1 MGRERGEENLKFLE
15 NRSHEILKNSNRVY
29 IIMLRE
35 FVNRR
40 DELKTL
46 EDLWRK
52 EGLTLALVYGRRRV
66 GKTRLLEEFSR
77 GKNRVFVIFE
87 DKPREYNF
95 RLLSKKVSEFIGFNV
110 EVGDFPSLFALLKR
124 LTNERVLVVLD
135 EFSYLIRKDRG
146 ILSELSRAIEENRD
160 LNALVVVS
168 GSYVSL
174 LEREFFDYS
183 SPIYGRSD
191 ANIKVQPLKFKHL
204 YEWFNASTEDLVK
217 IYSVTG
223 GTPKYLEFFSGRN
236 VEEEIKANFFN
247 SSAFLFREA
256 RALLS
261 EELRELSTYLAIL
274 EAIARG
280 NTKVT
285 QIANFCY
292 MKENQVV
299 PYLRVLGEL
308 GIVRKVTPL
317 FGKKGIY
324 EIADNYFLFWSRFVS
339 PYYEEIE
346 GNFTEAAVFDFERNF
361 NTFLGRP
368 FEGIAREFLIEAN
381 RKNLLPFR
389 FTKLGR
395 WWRRG
400 EEIDIV
406 ALDEGS
412 KKALFVEVKWSD
424 LTAGKARKVLRQLE
438 KKAELVGLEDYEKH
452 YGIIAKRIEGKENL
466 GLAFD
471 LGDFDEVFTKRLSET
486 AGSKDSLSIGG
497 ES

>member
-1 MGRERGEENLKFLE
+1 
-15 NRSHEILKNSNRVY
+15 
-29 IIMLRE
+29 MLRE

-40 DELKTL
+40 DELSTL
-46 EDLWRK
+46 EELWGRR
-52 EGLTLALVYGRRRV
+52 GLTLVLVYGRRRV
-66 GKTRLLEEFSR
+66 GKTRLLEEFSKDKER
-77 GKNRVFVIFE
+77 IFVIFE

-95 RLLSKKVSEFIGFNV
+95 KLLSSKVSEFLGFNV
-110 EVGDFPSLFALLKR
+110 EVHDFPSLFALLKR
-124 LTNERVLVVLD
+124 LNRGRILLILD
-135 EFSYLIRKDRG
+135 EFSYLIKKDGG

-160 LNALVVVS
+160 MDALVVVS

-174 LEREFFDYS
+174 LEREFFSYS

-204 YEWFNASTEDLVK
+204 FEWFDSSVEDLVK

-236 VEEEIKANFFN
+236 VEEEIKASFFN

-280 NTKVT
+280 NTRVT

-292 MKENQVV
+292 MKENRVV

-308 GIVRKVTPL
+308 GIVGKATPL

-339 PYYEEIE
+339 PYYGEIE
-346 GNFTEAAVFDFERNF
+346 GNFVEAAIEDFERNF
-361 NTFLGRP
+361 NTFLGKP
-368 FEGIAREFLIEAN
+368 FEEIAKEFLIEAKG
-381 RKNLLPFR
+381 KNLLPFR
-389 FTKLGR
+389 FTKIGR
-395 WWRRG
+395 WWHRG
-400 EEIDIV
+400 EEIDLV
-406 ALDEGS
+406 ALNESS
-412 KKALFVEVKWSD
+412 KKALFIEVKWKELGLRD
-424 LTAGKARKVLRQLE
+424 ARRILRNLE
-438 KKAELVGLEDYEKH
+438 RKAELVGLEDYEKH
-452 YGIIAKRIEGKENL
+452 FGIIAKKIEGKENL
-466 GLAFD
+466 ELAFD
-471 LGDFDEVFTKRLSET
+471 LRDFEGIPLSERT
-486 AGSKDSLSIGG
+486 G
-497 ES
+497 ERNEKSRS

>member
-1 MGRERGEENLKFLE
+1 
-15 NRSHEILKNSNRVY
+15 
-29 IIMLRE
+29 MLRK
-35 FVNRR
+35 FVNRLE
-40 DELKTL
+40 ELDVLETL
-46 EDLWRK
+46 WNR
-52 EGLTLALVYGRRRV
+52 EGLGLVLVYGRRRV

-77 GKNRVFVIFE
+77 EKKRIFVIFE

-95 RLLSKKVSEFIGFNV
+95 KLLSRKVSEFVGFNV
-110 EVGDFPSLFALLKR
+110 EVKDFPSLFALLRKTTR
-124 LTNERVLVVLD
+124 GRMLLILD
-135 EFSYLIRKDRG
+135 EFSYLIKKEAG
-146 ILSELSRAIEENRD
+146 ILSELSRAIEENKD

-174 LEREFFDYS
+174 LEREFFSYS

-191 ANIKVQPLKFKHL
+191 ANIKVTPLQFRHMM
-204 YEWFNASTEDLVK
+204 EWFGSKKMEDLVK
-217 IYSVTG
+217 IYSATN
-223 GTPKYLEFFSGRN
+223 GTPKYLEFFSGEN

-256 RALLS
+256 KALLS

-280 NTKVT
+280 NTRVT

-292 MKENQVV
+292 MKENQIV

-317 FGKKGIY
+317 FGKRGIY
-324 EIADNYFLFWSRFVS
+324 EIADNYFLFWSRFVN

-346 GNFTEAAVFDFERNF
+346 GNFVDAAIEDFEMNF

-368 FEGIAREFLIEAN
+368 FERIAREFLMEAN
-381 RKNLLPFR
+381 QKNLLPFR

-395 WWRRG
+395 WWHKG

-406 ALDEGS
+406 ALNERE
-412 KKALFVEVKWSD
+412 KKALFVEVKWKELSERD
-424 LTAGKARKVLRQLE
+424 AERILSRLR

-452 YGIIAKRIEGKENL
+452 FGIVAKRIKCKKNL

-471 LGDFDEVFTKRLSET
+471 LKSFEKVFTQKCE
-486 AGSKDSLSIGG
+486 K
-497 ES
+497 

>member
-1 MGRERGEENLKFLE
+1 
-15 NRSHEILKNSNRVY
+15 
-29 IIMLRE
+29 MLRE

-40 DELKTL
+40 EELGIL
-46 EDLWRK
+46 EKLWRRK
-52 EGLTLALVYGRRRV
+52 GLTLVLVYGRRRV

-77 GKNRVFVIFE
+77 EKERIFVIFE

-95 RLLSKKVSEFIGFNV
+95 KLLSRKVSEFVGFSV
-110 EVGDFPSLFALLKR
+110 EVRDFPSLFTLLKK
-124 LTNERVLVVLD
+124 TTGGRVLLIMD
-135 EFSYLIRKDRG
+135 EFSYLIKKEVG
-146 ILSELSRAIEENRD
+146 ILSELSRAMEENKD

-174 LEREFFDYS
+174 LEREFFSYS

-191 ANIKVQPLKFKHL
+191 ANIKVVPLQFRHMM
-204 YEWFNASTEDLVK
+204 EWFNSQKIEDLVK
-217 IYSVTG
+217 IYAVTN
-223 GTPKYLEFFSGRN
+223 GTPKYLEFFNGEN
-236 VEEEIKANFFN
+236 VEDEIKANFFN

-256 RALLS
+256 KALLS

-280 NTKVT
+280 NTRVT

-317 FGKKGIY
+317 FGKRGIY
-324 EIADNYFLFWSRFVS
+324 EIGDNYFLFWSRFVN

-346 GNFTEAAVFDFERNF
+346 GNFVDAAIEDFEMNF
-361 NTFLGRP
+361 NTFLGKP
-368 FEGIAREFLIEAN
+368 FEGIAREFLMEAN
-381 RKNLLPFR
+381 QKNLLPFR

-395 WWRRG
+395 WWHKG

-406 ALDEGS
+406 ALNERE
-412 KKALFVEVKWSD
+412 KKALFVEVKWRELSEKD
-424 LTAGKARKVLRQLE
+424 AKRILSRLR
-438 KKAELVGLEDYEKH
+438 KKAELIGLKDYEKH
-452 YGIIAKRIEGKENL
+452 FGIVAKGIKGKENL

-471 LGDFDEVFTKRLSET
+471 LEDFEKVFTQRRGK
-486 AGSKDSLSIGG
+486 
-497 ES
+497 